1 MTNQAIGLSSISSLS
16 NVNDII
22 SENCDEAENCGNLD
36 RDIPSTLS
44 KLKIKNVNRLIIEH
58 LNINSL
64 PINLDQLKMI
74 TGNNTVFQS

>member
-1 MTNQAIGLSSISSLS
+1 MTNQVIGLSSISSLS

-22 SENCDEAENCGNLD
+22 SENCDEVCDCRNLD
-36 RDIPSTLS
+36 GDIPSTLS

-64 PINLDQLKMI
+64 PNNFDQLKMI
-74 TGNNTVFQS
+74 IGNNTVF